1 MAVCKRCGCAIPL
14 GRKTCDM
21 CATTAAIAP
30 AGQPREWQPPPDAE
44 PVQLAS
50 SAASWASG
58 PGTTILAG
66 PRSTEVER
74 ARKQLKWAWTAA
86 AFIGTINVAA
96 GALAELIPI
105 PALLHLV
112 NWGAVVEGAIY
123 IVLAYFIRRGSK
135 IALGITTGLLVLD
148 AVALLLAGQLVG
160 AVSPLRI
167 VIFLALVRGFS
178 AISVLRRA
186 HAAAPAEAR
195 AA

>member
-14 GRKTCDM
+14 GRKACDL
-21 CATTAAIAP
+21 CATAAAIAP

-50 SAASWASG
+50 GAASWASG
-58 PGTTILAG
+58 PGLTIPAG
-66 PRSTEVER
+66 PRSSDVIR
-74 ARKQLKWAWTAA
+74 AQKQLKWAWSGA

-105 PALLHLV
+105 PALLRLV

-135 IALGITTGLLVLD
+135 VALSIATGLLVLD
-148 AVALLLAGQLVG
+148 AVALLLAGQAVG
-160 AVSPLRI
+160 AVSPLRL
-167 VIFLALVRGFS
+167 VILFALARGFS
-178 AISVLRRA
+178 AISVLRRV
-186 HAAAPAEAR
+186 HAESTTEPR